1 MSEYNAIQPLHGS
14 SALNRY
20 RSPAL
25 ATPQAPADRPQ
36 QRIDTSRI
44 DRPDA
49 SPIFARLDRFETYTP
64 YPYQT
69 PSTKRPASAN
79 YAPRVE
85 HTLDAT
91 NERSAERT
99 VKRTAE
105 LLPGIKLEQSRAGNS
120 GVARKLLPQ
129 EAITPGSFFDYLI

>member
-1 MSEYNAIQPLHGS
+1 MSEYNAIQPLHGN

-20 RSPAL
+20 RGVAR
-25 ATPQAPADRPQ
+25 AAPQAPADRPE

-69 PSTKRPASAN
+69 SSTKRPASAY
-79 YAPRVE
+79 YAPRIE

-91 NERSAERT
+91 HERNAERII
-99 VKRTAE
+99 KRTAE
-105 LLPGIKLEQSRAGNS
+105 LLPGIKLEQSMAGNS
-120 GVARKLLPQ
+120 GVARQLLPQ
-129 EAITPGSFFDYLI
+129 EAVNPGSFFDYLI